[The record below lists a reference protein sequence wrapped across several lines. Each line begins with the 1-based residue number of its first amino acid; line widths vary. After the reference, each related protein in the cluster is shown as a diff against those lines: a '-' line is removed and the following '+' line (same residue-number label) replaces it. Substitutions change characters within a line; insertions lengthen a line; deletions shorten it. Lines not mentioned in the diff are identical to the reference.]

1 MLKRFFLTEKNILL
15 AIVLNAILIFTA
27 GFPEY
32 KNLSIWSWLEV
43 GFIFFFI
50 IELIIKIREYGWEAY
65 ISQNF
70 NKLDFFVVMASL
82 PFLLSFIIP
91 ALHFNGL
98 MLFRL
103 LRLLRLSRFFSFV
116 PNMGQLLAGLQRAFK
131 ASIFVLA
138 ALLLYIFVL
147 SVVTCDLFGEIEPK
161 YFGDPF
167 ISFFT
172 TFQLFTLEGWN
183 EIANSVAENSETLS
197 PALARI
203 YFMAIVLSGGI
214 FGISLA
220 NAVFVDEMTID
231 NNIDLEKKVDDMMI
245 KLEEMKKLLEES
257 KK

>member
-1 MLKRFFLTEKNILL
+1 
-15 AIVLNAILIFTA
+15 
-27 GFPEY
+27 
-32 KNLSIWSWLEV
+32 
-43 GFIFFFI
+43 
-50 IELIIKIREYGWEAY
+50 
-65 ISQNF
+65 
-70 NKLDFFVVMASL
+70 
-82 PFLLSFIIP
+82 
-91 ALHFNGL
+91 
-98 MLFRL
+98 
-103 LRLLRLSRFFSFV
+103 
-116 PNMGQLLAGLQRAFK
+116 
-131 ASIFVLA
+131 LA